1 MEERILVPLDGSNV
15 SEAVLP
21 KIEDLVLRTTPRI
34 DAEVTLLKVISQLN
48 YNMVTEDEGAQLPY
62 SAEELSRLTQESQDY
77 LEKVATGLRS
87 KGIRVKTMVS
97 VGRAADE
104 IVKSARQIKAHL
116 IAMSTHGRS
125 GIVRWAIGSVTDKV
139 IRLEGTIPVLAV
151 KASGNK
157 DESQVIPMESL
168 QSLVK
173 HGE

>member
-1 MEERILVPLDGSNV
+1 MEERILVPLDGSDI

-21 KIEDLVLRTTPRI
+21 KIEDLVLKTTPRL
-34 DAEVTLLKVISQLN
+34 DAEVTLLKVISKIN
-48 YNMVTEDEGAQLPY
+48 YSVVTEDEAAQLPY
-62 SAEELSRLTQESQDY
+62 SEEDLIKLTRESQDY
-77 LEKVATGLRS
+77 LEKVAEGLRS

-97 VGRAADE
+97 FGRAAEE
-104 IVKSARQIKAHL
+104 IVKAARQIKAHL

-125 GIVRWAIGSVTDKV
+125 GLVRWAIGSVTDKV
-139 IRLEGTIPVLAV
+139 IRLEGTIPVLAI
-151 KASGNK
+151 KASGKK

>member
-1 MEERILVPLDGSNV
+1 MEERILVPLDGSDI

-21 KIEDLVLRTTPRI
+21 KIEDLVLKTTPRL
-34 DAEVTLLKVISQLN
+34 DAEVTLLKVISKII
-48 YNMVTEDEGAQLPY
+48 YNMVTEDEAAQLPY
-62 SAEELSRLTQESQDY
+62 SEEDLIRLTRESQDY
-77 LEKVATGLRS
+77 LEKVAEGLRS

-97 VGRAADE
+97 FGRAAEE
-104 IVKSARQIKAHL
+104 IVKAARQIKAHL

-125 GIVRWAIGSVTDKV
+125 GLVRWAIGSVTDKV
-139 IRLEGTIPVLAV
+139 IRLEGTIPVLAI
-151 KASGNK
+151 KASGKK

>member
-1 MEERILVPLDGSNV
+1 MEERILVPLDGSEI

-21 KIEDLVLRTTPRI
+21 KIEDLVLKTTPRL
-34 DAEVTLLKVISQLN
+34 DAEVTLLKVISKIN
-48 YNMVTEDEGAQLPY
+48 YNMVTEDEAAQLPY
-62 SAEELSRLTQESQDY
+62 SEEDLIKLTRESQDY
-77 LEKVATGLRS
+77 LEKVAEGLRS

-97 VGRAADE
+97 FGRAAEE
-104 IVKSARQIKAHL
+104 IVKAARQIKAHL

-125 GIVRWAIGSVTDKV
+125 GLVRWAIGSVTDKV
-139 IRLEGTIPVLAV
+139 IRLEGTIPVLAI
-151 KASGNK
+151 KASGKK